1 MYTLYT
7 VLEYTNN
14 IEYLNNTNDITN
26 PGNPIN
32 GNDTMLLRLRFSQYY
47 VYSCLLRTESELAT
61 VVVPLVGLSASILK
75 TLLFMSKVILPLIM

>member
-47 VYSCLLRTESELAT
+47 VYSCLLRTESEQRIESTNIIINLI
-61 VVVPLVGLSASILK
+61 ILDHC
-75 TLLFMSKVILPLIM
+75 